1 MGVKNSDRAVPGA
14 KSSLWKQEL
23 EVHVDG
29 TQAHFQKPWRLNDPL
44 FIFISKQNK
53 PTAHRSF
60 TARPLHRKKNAEQ
73 SRNVAVF
80 FFFPTG
86 EYADPNLV
94 TLAQHSNTS
103 DQWLQLRRI
112 FLLCAF

>member
-1 MGVKNSDRAVPGA
+1 MQNRAEM
-14 KSSLWKQEL
+14 LQ
-23 EVHVDG
+23 
-29 TQAHFQKPWRLNDPL
+29 
-44 FIFISKQNK
+44 
-53 PTAHRSF
+53 
-60 TARPLHRKKNAEQ
+60 
-73 SRNVAVF
+73 F
-80 FFFPTG
+80 FFFFLTG